1 MIFRPDLDE
10 FEGNNVLEEIKE
22 DAEQRMK
29 KSIEALGV
37 AFAKIRTGRA
47 HPSILDSVTISY
59 YGVDTPLKQAANISV
74 EDGRTLAISVWEKPM
89 VPVVEKA
96 ILSANLGLN
105 PSTSGDLIRVPM
117 PALTEETRK
126 DMVKLAKS
134 DSENARVSI
143 RNIRRDANSDIKELL
158 KEKEISEDDEKR
170 AADKIQKLTDS
181 YVAEIEKLL
190 KAKEADLM
198 EV

>member
-1 MIFRPDLDE
+1 M
-10 FEGNNVLEEIKE
+10 LEEIKE
-22 DAEQRMK
+22 DAELRMK
-29 KSIEALGV
+29 KSIEALVV

-96 ILSANLGLN
+96 ILAANLGLN

-134 DSENARVSI
+134 DSENARVSV

-170 AADKIQKLTDS
+170 ASDAIQKLTDS
-181 YVAEIEKLL
+181 YVAEVEKLL